1 MAADLTQLA
10 ETFKEIYH
18 EGSDVFKKQQNLTSP
33 FFDKIKKSPDE
44 LGPDGTFNSVTMS
57 FDYSGGAQNEN
68 GTFDDYEGDN
78 PAKPKIVPKLMT
90 YPFEITGSVIALS
103 KTNKQAFGKAM
114 DYTMKNRY
122 SVGFYDLERMAM
134 GTGTGQMS
142 LANGAGSA
150 VTALIVDDVTPF
162 RVNMYIESFATIG
175 GAKEI
180 GVTIPAKITA
190 IDIGTR
196 TITLSVAQTWS
207 DNSIICKKGKMDGVT
222 SLANSKEMLGIRG
235 LVDVSTFSTTFEG
248 LSTTTYPQFTGNVVA
263 AGSTPISHDFLQ
275 RLFNRAPIVS
285 GEEPDMLLSN
295 YGQARN
301 FLNTELQKTRY
312 EPGEVKAGA
321 TVLKWGKFE
330 WMVNNNCP
338 QTEVYF
344 LNMGEINKYEV
355 KALGLS
361 DLPGYSLYQ
370 IQGKDAIGGYLV
382 YRGNIGT
389 WGRNRQCKGT
399 ELTEPTY

>member
-1 MAADLTQLA
+1 MSADLTQLA

-33 FFDKIKKSPDE
+33 FFDKIKKSSDE

-90 YPFEITGSVIALS
+90 YPFEISGSVIALS
-103 KTNKQAFGKAM
+103 KSNKQAFGKAM

-142 LANGAGSA
+142 LANGSGSGS
-150 VTALIVDDVTPF
+150 TSLIVDDTTPF
-162 RVNMYIESFATIG
+162 RENMYIESFATIG

-180 GVTIPAKITA
+180 GVTTVAKITA
-190 IDIGTR
+190 INLATK
-196 TITLSVAQTWS
+196 TLTLSSAQTWS
-207 DNSIICKKGKMDGVT
+207 DNSIICRKGKMDGVT
-222 SLANSKEMLGIRG
+222 GLANAKEMLGVQG
-235 LVDVSTFSTTFEG
+235 LVDTTTFSTTFEG
-248 LSTTTYPQFTGNVVA
+248 LSVSTYPQFQGNVVS
-263 AGSTPISHDFLQ
+263 AGGVSISHDFLQ
-275 RLFNRAPIVS
+275 RLFNRAPIAC

-330 WMVNNNCP
+330 WMVNNNCA
-338 QTEVYF
+338 QGMVFF
-344 LNMGEINKYEV
+344 LNMNDINKYEV
-355 KALGLS
+355 KSLGLS

-389 WGRNRQCKGT
+389 WGRNRHCKGT
-399 ELTEPTY
+399 DLTEPTY